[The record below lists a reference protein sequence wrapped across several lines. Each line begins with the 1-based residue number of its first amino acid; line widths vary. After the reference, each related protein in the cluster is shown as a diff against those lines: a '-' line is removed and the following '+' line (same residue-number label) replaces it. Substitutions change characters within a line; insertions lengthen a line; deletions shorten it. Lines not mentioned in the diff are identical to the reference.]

1 MRVFALAFTV
11 VLAADAALAQAPAAP
26 AQTPAAPAPAPA
38 AQVPTPRFQDG
49 LRYAFVDYQAVAAFS
64 AVGKAAAQQI
74 ETLRSQKEREL
85 QDRQRTIQEQQQK
98 LEASAGVLSDQARL
112 KQQQDIE
119 RQQRELARQSEDAQ
133 AEVEQLLQ
141 QVEVEF
147 RGQTAAAVARV
158 AQQKQVHFVFD
169 PVQSGLIWAV
179 PGMDLTA
186 EVIQEVDNPSA
197 AAAPA
202 TATPAI
208 PAPPT
213 VGSPQ

>member
-11 VLAADAALAQAPAAP
+11 MLAADAALAQAPAAP
-26 AQTPAAPAPAPA
+26 APAPQAPAAPAAA

-49 LRYAFVDYQAVAAFS
+49 LRYGFVDYQAVAAFS
-64 AVGKAAAQQI
+64 SIGKAAAQRI
-74 ETLRSQKEREL
+74 ETLRAQKEREL
-85 QDRQRTIQEQQQK
+85 QDRQRAIQEQQQK

-119 RQQRELARQSEDAQ
+119 RQQRDLTRLTEDAQ

-141 QVEVEF
+141 EVETEF

-158 AQQKQVHFVFD
+158 AQAKQVHFVFD
-169 PVQSGLIWAV
+169 PVQSGLIWAI

-186 EVIQEVDNPSA
+186 EVIMEVDSPSA
-197 AAAPA
+197 ATPAAAPA
-202 TATPAI
+202 VPA
-208 PAPPT
+208 APT